1 MANRVEQMRKIQE
14 EAKNSDSYNFEG
26 NDAIEKFFYSN
37 DPEIFNKA
45 IQKLN
50 SLGDKLKTLTK
61 KTNTLIEI
69 EISKNKEMRELLID
83 IHSFTI
89 LIIALYDISNADIEE
104 NPFILFNKY
113 EEIQE
118 KTLKIFEKKN
128 ADYGDAFAIY
138 GTIGVLVRMGDKFLR
153 IQSLIKKTD
162 YKGNVIDESIN
173 DTLLDLVNYAAMAVM
188 LLDE

>member
-1 MANRVEQMRKIQE
+1 MTNRVEQMRKIQE
-14 EAKNSDSYNFEG
+14 EAKNSDSHNFEG
-26 NDAIEKFFYSN
+26 NDAIEKFFYSS

-45 IQKLN
+45 IEKLI

-61 KTNTLIEI
+61 KTNTIIEI
-69 EISKNKEMRELLID
+69 ELSKNKEMRELLID

-89 LIIALYDISNADIEE
+89 LIIALYDISDEDIEE
-104 NPFILFNKY
+104 NPFVLFNKY
-113 EEIQE
+113 EEIQD

-128 ADYGDAFAIY
+128 ADYGDSFVIY
-138 GTIGVLVRMGDKFLR
+138 GTIGVLIRMGDKFLR
-153 IQSLIKKTD
+153 IQSLIKNPD
-162 YKGNVIDESIN
+162 YNGNVIDESIK